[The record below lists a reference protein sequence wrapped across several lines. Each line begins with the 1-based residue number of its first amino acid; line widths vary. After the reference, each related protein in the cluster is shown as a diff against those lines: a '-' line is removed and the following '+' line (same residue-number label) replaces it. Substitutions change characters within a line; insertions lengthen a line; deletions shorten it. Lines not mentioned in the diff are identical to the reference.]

1 MSILRTP
8 QFSAIALVAAA
19 ILGLVVANGPLEP
32 AVSGLVGAHLPFTV
46 LGLDLSLGHFVT
58 DGLLAVFFFLAA
70 VELKHELRHGELDS
84 LAKALVPT
92 AAAVGGVIVP
102 AVLFLLLVRE
112 PGLQDGWPI
121 PTATDIAFA
130 LGILA
135 LVGRSLPSRV
145 RALLLALAVID
156 DLIAIAIIAIFF
168 AGDLQLLPLLAAIP
182 VIGLFGWLSYR
193 LGDRRANL
201 VLGTVMV
208 VLALAAWVLV
218 ALSGVHPTIAGVA
231 LGLALSSRS
240 GVRIRHALEPYSN
253 AIILPIFAF
262 VATLVTIPDLSRTPL
277 GPVFWGIVIALP
289 VGKLIGI
296 TAGALLASAATR
308 ADRTNRLPVG
318 DLLVIA
324 CLGGIGFTVSLLMNE
339 LAFESKPAVATE
351 GTLGVL
357 VASLV
362 AVIVGG
368 TAGALRSRWYRG
380 RAAGTALHL

>member
-1 MSILRTP
+1 VSILRTP
-8 QFSAIALVAAA
+8 QFSAIALVCAA
-19 ILGLVVANGPLEP
+19 ILGLVAANSPLQP
-32 AVSGLVGAHLPFTV
+32 VVSGLVGSHLPFEI

-58 DGLLAVFFFLAA
+58 DGLLAIFFFLAA
-70 VELKHELRHGELDS
+70 VELKHELRHGELDT

-92 AAAVGGVIVP
+92 AAAAGGVIVP

-112 PGLQDGWPI
+112 PGLRDGWPI

-156 DLIAIAIIAIFF
+156 DLIAIVIIAIFF
-168 AGDLQLLPLLAAIP
+168 AGDLQWVPLVLAIP
-182 VIGLFGWLSYR
+182 AVAVFRWLSYR
-193 LGDRRANL
+193 TGGGRTGAL
-201 VLGTVMV
+201 VHVAMV
-208 VLALAAWVLV
+208 VFAVAAWVLV

-240 GVRIRHALEPYSN
+240 GVGIRHALEPYSN

-262 VATLVTIPDLSRTPL
+262 VATLVTIPDLTTTPL
-277 GPVFWGIVIALP
+277 GPVFWGIIIALP

-339 LAFESKPAVATE
+339 LAFEQNPGVATE
-351 GTLGVL
+351 GTLGVIA
-357 VASLV
+357 ASLI
-362 AVIVGG
+362 AVVLGG
-368 TAGALRSRWYRG
+368 TAGGLRSRWYRG